1 MNKIQI
7 IFDELYCG
15 SYTTNC
21 DFSDMIANIEDE
33 PSMNSLISELEKGI
47 EEE

>member
-1 MNKIQI
+1 MNKVQVM
-7 IFDELYCG
+7 FDELYCG
-15 SYTTNC
+15 SYPTNC